1 MALSGRAARSMAEQI
16 NFQINGTTIPKQDCI
31 KNPGVTINN
40 VLSWKSHVQNVRRRM
55 LAAIAIIRRGS
66 QPTDAIQCNAPLLPC
81 ADYCSVVWHS
91 CNFCLSQNL
100 EQVHNLGMRV
110 ILAKP
115 LCTKCPITLHT
126 RHHI

>member
-16 NFQINGTTIPKQDCI
+16 NIQINGTTIPKQDCI

-91 CNFCLSQNL
+91 CNFRLSQNL
-100 EQVHNLGMRV
+100 CKYI
-110 ILAKP
+110 ILA
-115 LCTKCPITLHT
+115 
-126 RHHI
+126 